1 VKVDFTVTNIT
12 TSDSFLF
19 RQDYSIEFVR
29 GGAPHNQDAS
39 SEGNTVL
46 RGRSGNPGYLV
57 GLPLLSAKKTM
68 KDAGNQE
75 AMTALIPGM
84 KVYDASS
91 SPYCNEVG
99 MASSIVNFGED
110 MITGCILSLTY
121 SNFTDMCQ
129 SGIDDDDD
137 DDEMSSFYFTFHFSL
152 FLRTSN
158 AIHVVYMGINI
169 KTFFIFNLCVTVSS
183 ISLSLSLRLH
193 ARNGHVNE

>member
-129 SGIDDDDD
+129 SGNNDD
-137 DDEMSSFYFTFHFSL
+137 DDEISSFYFTFHFSL
-152 FLRTSN
+152 
-158 AIHVVYMGINI
+158 
-169 KTFFIFNLCVTVSS
+169 
-183 ISLSLSLRLH
+183 SLSSH
-193 ARNGHVNE
+193 IQCYT